1 MAAQGSTGTSAVI
14 QKAIR
19 QRRRLESGQSR
30 ILALLTLALAGGFG
44 LLLALVLTAGNPNAA
59 PTCDG
64 QTMSPGDTCV
74 VISTNGGGG
83 DYTYQQMIDQ
93 RDSSNHAW
101 RVVGFC
107 LAGLAVLLVIPVA
120 RALDPSKPW
129 GTPVSYACPRC
140 RQQNLREK
148 RVTYSR
154 HRGRTTHHY
163 TGIVTLCAPGCDFT
177 SSRRP

>member
-1 MAAQGSTGTSAVI
+1 MATQDSARASAVI
-14 QKAIR
+14 QTAIQ

-30 ILALLTLALAGGFG
+30 ILALLTLALVGGFG

-64 QTMSPGDTCV
+64 QTMSLGDTCE

-83 DYTYQQMIDQ
+83 DYTYQQMIDR
-93 RDSSNHAW
+93 RDSNHHVW
-101 RVVGFC
+101 KVVGFC

-129 GTPVSYACPRC
+129 GTPVGHACPRC
-140 RQQNLREK
+140 GQKNLREK
-148 RVTYSR
+148 RVTHSR
-154 HRGRTTHHY
+154 SRGRMTYHS
-163 TGIVTLCAPGCDFT
+163 TGIVTLCDAGCDFA

>member
-1 MAAQGSTGTSAVI
+1 MAAQDNIRASAVI

-19 QRRRLESGQSR
+19 QRQRLESGQSR
-30 ILALLTLALAGGFG
+30 ILALLTLPLVGGFG

-59 PTCDG
+59 PTCNG
-64 QTMSPGDTCV
+64 QTMSPGDTCE
-74 VISTNGGGG
+74 VISTSGGGN
-83 DYTYQQMIDQ
+83 YTYHQMIDQ

-101 RVVGFC
+101 KVAGFC
-107 LAGLAVLLVIPVA
+107 LAGLAVLLVVPVA

-140 RQQNLREK
+140 RQKNLREK

-154 HRGRTTHHY
+154 HRGRMTYHY
-163 TGIVTLCAPGCDFT
+163 TGIVTLCAAGCDFA
-177 SSRRP
+177 SSKR